1 MTEEAVKR
9 IVKETISELKR
20 QGLIRTN
27 IVAEVLEIL
36 SAYYLEGEED
46 EQITEALKKIE
57 GDPYYDIITL
67 YFEAGHFH
75 AFDWTYRDYQSE
87 KYISFLENVRS
98 RLAFQLSTKVPY
110 RLRATLQKNFKK

>member
-67 YFEAGHFH
+67 YFEAGDTWEMIAERFGVERCTI
-75 AFDWTYRDYQSE
+75 FRNRKRLFTQLYDELE
-87 KYISFLENVRS
+87 K
-98 RLAFQLSTKVPY
+98 
-110 RLRATLQKNFKK
+110 